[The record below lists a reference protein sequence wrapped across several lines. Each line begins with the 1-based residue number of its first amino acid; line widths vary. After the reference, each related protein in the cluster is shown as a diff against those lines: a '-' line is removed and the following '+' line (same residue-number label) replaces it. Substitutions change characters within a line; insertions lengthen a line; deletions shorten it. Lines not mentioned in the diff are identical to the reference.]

1 MVDAV
6 NSCGG
11 NARLTIYPGAG
22 HYTDKNAYA
31 EPQLYRW
38 LLAQRR

>member
-6 NSCGG
+6 KSCSGK
-11 NARLTIYPGAG
+11 ARLTIYRGAG

-31 EPQLYRW
+31 DPELYRW